1 MNDNNILTMSQQFEK
16 LAHSAAKNGQKEK
29 AVTLFERAALYA
41 TSEEEKLR
49 LLELA
54 ILANT

>member
-1 MNDNNILTMSQQFEK
+1 MNSNILTMSQQFEK
-16 LAHSAAKNGQKEK
+16 LAVLAAEKGDKEK

-41 TSEEEKLR
+41 TTDKEKLR